1 MKRFFITAES
11 LYGAKFLT
19 LNSHLHLQ
27 LERCYKIMAHVMGF
41 GSLAFSAIMEY

>member
-1 MKRFFITAES
+1 
-11 LYGAKFLT
+11 
-19 LNSHLHLQ
+19 